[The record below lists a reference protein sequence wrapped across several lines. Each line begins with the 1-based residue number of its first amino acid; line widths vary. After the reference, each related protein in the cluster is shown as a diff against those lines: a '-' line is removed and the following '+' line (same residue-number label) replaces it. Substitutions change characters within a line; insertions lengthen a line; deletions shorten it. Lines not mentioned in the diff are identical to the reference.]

1 MFLPLLTIWLN
12 HMVKIKKDQ
21 STEERILAAAR
32 KAFLSKGLAGARMQ
46 DIADEAGINKA
57 LLHYYFRNKE
67 KLFEMI
73 FMESAQKLF
82 PKINFIFESNM
93 PLFEKIEH
101 FADEYISVMVENPYL
116 PLFVLN
122 EIHQNPVSFFKK
134 LNEKF
139 GFPNPKLFLEQI
151 EKEIKKGKIKR
162 INSVQ
167 LLMNMLSLC
176 IFPFMAKPMFQLR
189 MGLGESQFREF
200 MEQRKKEVPRFII
213 DSIKK

>member
-1 MFLPLLTIWLN
+1 
-12 HMVKIKKDQ
+12 MVKVRKDQ
-21 STEERILAAAR
+21 STEERIMTAAR
-32 KAFLSKGLAGARMQ
+32 KVFLAKGLAGARMQ

-57 LLHYYFRNKE
+57 LLHYYFRNKQ

-73 FMESAQKLF
+73 FMEAAQKLF

-101 FADEYISVMVENPYL
+101 FADEYITVMVENPYL
-116 PLFVLN
+116 PSFVLN
-122 EIHQNPVSFFKK
+122 EINQDPVSFFKR

-139 GFPNPKLFLEQI
+139 GFPDPALFLKQI
-151 EKEIKKGKIKR
+151 EREIKKRTIKR
-162 INSVQ
+162 INPVQ

-189 MGLGESQFREF
+189 MGLGETEFREF
-200 MEQRKKEVPRFII
+200 MNQRKKEVPRFII
-213 DSIKK
+213 DSIKR

>member
-1 MFLPLLTIWLN
+1 
-12 HMVKIKKDQ
+12 MVKIKKDQ
-21 STEERILAAAR
+21 STEEKILAAAR
-32 KAFLSKGLAGARMQ
+32 KAFLSKGLSGARMQ

-67 KLFEMI
+67 KLFDMI
-73 FMESAQKLF
+73 FMEAAQKLF

-122 EIHQNPVSFFKK
+122 EINQNPVSFFKK

-139 GFPNPKLFLEQI
+139 GFPDPELFLAQI
-151 EKEIKKGKIKR
+151 EKEIKKGNIKR
-162 INSVQ
+162 INPVQ

-176 IFPFMAKPMFQLR
+176 IFPFMAKPLFQLR
-189 MGLGESQFREF
+189 MGLGESQFRVF
-200 MEQRKKEVPRFII
+200 MEQRKKEIPRFII

>member
-1 MFLPLLTIWLN
+1 
-12 HMVKIKKDQ
+12 MVNIKKDQ
-21 STEERILAAAR
+21 SAEEKIIAAAR
-32 KAFLSKGLAGARMQ
+32 KVFLSKGLAGARMQ

-57 LLHYYFRNKE
+57 LLHYYFRSKD

-73 FMESAQKLF
+73 FMEAAQKLF

-116 PLFVLN
+116 PSFVLN
-122 EIHQNPVSFFKK
+122 EINREPVAFFKK

-139 GFPNPKLFLEQI
+139 GFPDPALFLKQI
-151 EKEIKKGKIKR
+151 EREIKKGTIKR
-162 INSVQ
+162 INPLQ
-167 LLMNMLSLC
+167 LLMNMLSMC

-189 MGLGESQFREF
+189 MGLGETQFRDF
-200 MEQRKKEVPRFII
+200 MEQRKKEVPKFII
-213 DSIKK
+213 DSIRR